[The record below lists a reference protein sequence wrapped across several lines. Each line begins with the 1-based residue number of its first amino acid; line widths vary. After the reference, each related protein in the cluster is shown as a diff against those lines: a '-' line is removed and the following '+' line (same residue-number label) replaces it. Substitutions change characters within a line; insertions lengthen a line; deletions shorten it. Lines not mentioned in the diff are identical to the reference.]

1 MSSEVPSE
9 ARALCELVDAC
20 PSPYHAAR
28 AVADRLLGL
37 GFDERPEREA
47 WPTGAGRHVAVR
59 GGGVVAIALDEDAD
73 PGRGLAIVGAHTDS
87 PNLRIKPRPDTGRA
101 GWRQLGVEVYG
112 GVLVNSW
119 LDRDL
124 GLSGRVA
131 VRAVAGSGDSGG
143 DGVELRLLKV
153 DRPLL
158 RVPQLAIH
166 LDREVNQ
173 KGLVLDFQQ
182 HLAPVWG
189 LGRTE
194 EHGFR
199 DFVAAELDVAPDD
212 VLAWDVMC
220 HDLTPSRPL
229 GRDRELLAA
238 PRLDNLASVFA
249 GLRGFERRL
258 ARGGVPRRIPALAFF
273 DHEEVGS
280 ASASGAAGPLLME
293 LVERSVWARGGSAED
308 VRRSLADSIC
318 VSADMAH
325 ATHPNYADR
334 HEPGHDVAINGGPVI
349 KINANQRYA
358 SDAETIALF
367 RRACEAAAVP
377 FQQFVNRTNLA
388 CGSTIGPITA
398 ANLGLRTVDVGCPQ
412 LSMHSARELC
422 GTQDVG
428 SMIAALDAFFE

>member
-1 MSSEVPSE
+1 MPSEVPAE
-9 ARALCELVDAC
+9 AAGLCTFVDAC

-28 AVADRLLGL
+28 EVARRLVELDFG
-37 GFDERPEREA
+37 ERAGREP
-47 WPTGAGRHVAVR
+47 WPAGAGRHVAVR
-59 GGGVVAIALDEDAD
+59 GGGVVALALQGTED
-73 PGRGLAIVGAHTDS
+73 PGQGLAIVGAHTDS

-112 GVLVNSW
+112 GSLVNSW

-131 VRAVAGSGDSGG
+131 VRAAAPDE
-143 DGVELRLLKV
+143 VELRLLRV

-166 LDREVNQ
+166 LDREVVE
-173 KGLVLDFQQ
+173 KGLLLDKQQ

-189 LGRTE
+189 LGSTE
-194 EHGFR
+194 EDGFR
-199 DFVAAELDVAPDD
+199 RFVAGELGVEPGD
-212 VLAWDVMC
+212 VLAWDLMC

-229 GRDRELLAA
+229 GRDAELLAA
-238 PRLDNLASVFA
+238 PRLDNLASCYA
-249 GLRGFERRL
+249 GLVAFERALSNHGASRRL
-258 ARGGVPRRIPALAFF
+258 PALGFF

-280 ASASGAAGPLLME
+280 SSASGAAGPLLME
-293 LVERSVWARGGSAED
+293 LVERSVWARGGGPED
-308 VRRSLADSIC
+308 VRRCLADSVCI
-318 VSADMAH
+318 SADMAH
-325 ATHPNYADR
+325 ATHPNYPER
-334 HEPGHDVAINGGPVI
+334 HEPDHDVAINAGPVI

-367 RRACEAAAVP
+367 RRACERADVP

-398 ANLGLRTVDVGCPQ
+398 ANLGLATVDVGCPQ

-422 GTQDVG
+422 GTLDTG
-428 SMIAALDAFFE
+428 FMIRALEAFFA